1 MGLEVIEQD
10 SAVSG
15 FNADADEMFEE
26 KTTKALN
33 VDARRRLEEKIEE
46 LRLQREMKEFDF
58 DA

>member
-1 MGLEVIEQD
+1 MGLEAIEQD
-10 SAVSG
+10 V
-15 FNADADEMFEE
+15 NTNIVHDVDEMFEE
-26 KTTKALN
+26 KVTKADS

>member
-15 FNADADEMFEE
+15 FNADGDEMFEE

>member
-1 MGLEVIEQD
+1 MGLDVIEQD
-10 SAVSG
+10 AVVGG
-15 FNADADEMFEE
+15 FGSDADEMFEE

>member
-10 SAVSG
+10 SAVGG
-15 FNADADEMFEE
+15 FSVDADEMFDE
-26 KTTKALN
+26 KTTKAMN
-33 VDARRRLEEKIEE
+33 IDARRRLEEKIEE